1 MSLPLLDAIMVKGYE
16 DNSDEKQ
23 TPSDVGYVLD
33 NRRRTALAEVDNA
46 KFSCVTVLRGT
57 CMPSSFPI
65 SRRFHAK
72 ISIVAGAGA
81 FTNA

>member
-1 MSLPLLDAIMVKGYE
+1 MVKDYE

-23 TPSDVGYVLD
+23 TPSDVGFVLV

-46 KFSCVTVLRGT
+46 KFSCVTVLRDP
-57 CMPSSFPI
+57 CMPSLFLFF
-65 SRRFHAK
+65 RRFHAK